1 MWRAL
6 AYLVLLAVAAFGAVW
21 IADRP
26 GTVTVVWN
34 GYQIGT
40 SLSLAIVGVIAA
52 AIVLGLVWAI
62 LRGVINLPEA
72 LVRGSAERRRSK
84 GLSALSRGMV
94 AVGSGDPLAARRYA
108 NDAERLLGAE
118 PLTLL
123 LKAQAA
129 QISGDRDGAEQ
140 AFRAM
145 VDDSETRVLGLRG
158 LFVEARRREDEEA
171 ARAYATEAARLAP
184 SVTWANDAVLE
195 AHCADT
201 DWAAALETVERRAS
215 LGLIDKA
222 QAKRQR
228 AVLLTAIAR
237 EREAGEPEAATTRA
251 LEAIKLAP
259 GLVPAACLAGRL
271 LARRGDLKKAA
282 RAVEGA
288 WRINPHPDL
297 AKVYLNLRTG
307 DSVRDRLTRA
317 ETLAKLSAWDPEA
330 RLAVAQ
336 AALDAR
342 EFARAR
348 EALQPLLADRPT
360 ARTCLTMAAIE
371 EAEHGAQS
379 GRTRE
384 WFARAARAPRDPIWI
399 ADGVASE
406 TWEPVSPLTGQLDAF
421 VWQAP
426 PSAIGVSPEPEPAEP
441 LETPALVPARAQ
453 AGPDPM
459 GLKPVEIAAGAPVPA
474 EPKLVGVKPAD
485 LKPVTAGA
493 TAKGD
498 TSAPDPV
505 SAGMAA
511 AALPVPEGP
520 VALGAPPRETAPRSV
535 KLVP

>member
-237 EREAGEPEAATTRA
+237 EREAGEPEAATTRRWRRSSSRPA
-251 LEAIKLAP
+251 SSPPPASP
-259 GLVPAACLAGRL
+259 DGCSPAAATSRRPPGPSRGRGGSIRIPIL
-271 LARRGDLKKAA
+271 PRSTSTCAPAIPSATALPAPRPSPSSRPGTPRRVSPSPRRRWTPASSPA
-282 RAVEGA
+282 PVR
-288 WRINPHPDL
+288 RCNPC
-297 AKVYLNLRTG
+297 
-307 DSVRDRLTRA
+307 
-317 ETLAKLSAWDPEA
+317 W
-330 RLAVAQ
+330 
-336 AALDAR
+336 
-342 EFARAR
+342 
-348 EALQPLLADRPT
+348 PT
-360 ARTCLTMAAIE
+360 AR
-371 EAEHGAQS
+371 
-379 GRTRE
+379 R
-384 WFARAARAPRDPIWI
+384 RAP
-399 ADGVASE
+399 A
-406 TWEPVSPLTGQLDAF
+406 
-421 VWQAP
+421 
-426 PSAIGVSPEPEPAEP
+426 
-441 LETPALVPARAQ
+441 
-453 AGPDPM
+453 
-459 GLKPVEIAAGAPVPA
+459 
-474 EPKLVGVKPAD
+474 
-485 LKPVTAGA
+485 
-493 TAKGD
+493 
-498 TSAPDPV
+498 
-505 SAGMAA
+505 
-511 AALPVPEGP
+511 
-520 VALGAPPRETAPRSV
+520 
-535 KLVP
+535 